1 MTGQNALTNKTLRFD
16 EVQLPILVIAIQGLL
31 LLLLVIMSNSD

>member
-1 MTGQNALTNKTLRFD
+1 MGMIVMHQKTYRFD
-16 EVQLPILVIAIQGLL
+16 EVQLPILLIAIQGLL